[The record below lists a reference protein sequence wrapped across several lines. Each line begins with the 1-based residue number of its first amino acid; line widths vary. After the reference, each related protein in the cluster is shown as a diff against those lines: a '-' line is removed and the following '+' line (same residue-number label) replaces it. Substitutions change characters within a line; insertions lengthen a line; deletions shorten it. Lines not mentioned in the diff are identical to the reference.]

1 MLMLTQ
7 FSWIIKPLYI
17 IKYVNPS
24 QREPLRHA
32 SVENWWAQFKF
43 VKKAGLYFSA

>member
-7 FSWIIKPLYI
+7 FSWIIKPLCI
-17 IKYVNPS
+17 IKYVSLS

-32 SVENWWAQFKF
+32 SEGNW
-43 VKKAGLYFSA
+43 